1 MIVMIATQSR
11 SPLRRR
17 LLAAAVGAALT
28 AGLCATVGSPAYA
41 ATCSGASGVSLVVE
55 FNQLG
60 GHDVRRCDAGGGG
73 RTAARL
79 LEDEGLPLTY
89 VQRQPGFVCRVA
101 GAPAQDPCVNT
112 LPDDAYWSLWW
123 SDGST
128 DSWTYATTGVDSLT
142 VPDGGSVALAWDG
155 KAGDVT
161 PAAAPRAGASTTPAR
176 PAASQRATDPAD
188 GGLPGWV
195 APAAFGLL
203 LAAAAGTAVVRRRRG
218 TSGP

>member
-1 MIVMIATQSR
+1 MRLTGGIVAVVATVATTLTAL
-11 SPLRRR
+11 PG
-17 LLAAAVGAALT
+17 APAGAAGGGCT
-28 AGLCATVGSPAYA
+28 PGHGVTV
-41 ATCSGASGVSLVVE
+41 VVE

-73 RTAARL
+73 RPAARL
-79 LEDEGLPLTY
+79 MEDEGLPLTY

-112 LPDDAYWSLWW
+112 PPDDAYWSLWW

-155 KAGDVT
+155 RAGDVS
-161 PAAAPRAGASTTPAR
+161 PSASPRADGASTALPR
-176 PAASQRATDPAD
+176 PAASDRATDPAD

-195 APAAFGLL
+195 APAAIGLL

>member
-1 MIVMIATQSR
+1 MRLTGGIVAVVAT
-11 SPLRRR
+11 
-17 LLAAAVGAALT
+17 LATALT
-28 AGLCATVGSPAYA
+28 VLPGAPADAAGTGCTPGHGVTV
-41 ATCSGASGVSLVVE
+41 VVE

-60 GHDVRRCDAGGGG
+60 GHDVRLCDVGGGG

-79 LEDEGLPLTY
+79 LQDNGLPLTY

-101 GAPAQDPCVNT
+101 GVPAQDPCVNT
-112 LPDDAYWSLWW
+112 PPDDAYWSLWW

-128 DSWTYATTGVDSLT
+128 GRWTYATTGVDSLT
-142 VPDGGSVALAWDG
+142 IPDGGSVALAWDG
-155 KAGDVT
+155 KAGDVS
-161 PAAAPRAGASTTPAR
+161 PAAAPRAGGASTDLAR
-176 PAASQRATDPAD
+176 PAASQRAADPAD

-195 APAAFGLL
+195 APAALGLL